1 MARSKVP
8 SLSMDPPGGLSSKFA
23 PYVAPCQIL
32 RWFWKYDVNITR
44 IESRPSKKGDG
55 VFDIYVD
62 FDGSRGDDRIDQ
74 LIHSL
79 DRRIN
84 SILVLDKKEVR
95 RRQHNREWLKMLR
108 SETAIPHVD
117 ASPCGQVPWF
127 PRYMSQLDVIANRV
141 LDAGTDLTADHPGF
155 KDPVYR
161 ERRGGEWVGPVN
173 TCNWHKIDFSPSA

>member
-1 MARSKVP
+1 M
-8 SLSMDPPGGLSSKFA
+8 
-23 PYVAPCQIL
+23 
-32 RWFWKYDVNITR
+32 NITR

-95 RRQHNREWLKMLR
+95 RRQHNREWLKMRR
-108 SETAIPHVD
+108 SETAIPMLMRPP
-117 ASPCGQVPWF
+117 AARC
-127 PRYMSQLDVIANRV
+127 
-141 LDAGTDLTADHPGF
+141 
-155 KDPVYR
+155 
-161 ERRGGEWVGPVN
+161 RGSRA
-173 TCNWHKIDFSPSA
+173 TCRSWT